1 MPQAVLGSQN
11 VLHEMLGLLFRWR
24 NKGLKRLICISEVTE
39 SVNCRDKNIITAQ
52 CPSGELSFLRV
63 TWGMKFIDEN
73 QSIIKGK
80 VGAWELIIHLYSGL
94 VSNCLML
101 TMDLEPY

>member
-11 VLHEMLGLLFRWR
+11 VLHERLGLFRWR
-24 NKGLKRLICISEVTE
+24 NEGLKRLICILEVTE
-39 SVNCRDKNIITAQ
+39 SVSARDKNITAQ

-73 QSIIKGK
+73 QFIIKGK
-80 VGAWELIIHLYSGL
+80 VGAWELIIHLSSGL

-101 TMDLEPY
+101 TMDLELY

>member
-1 MPQAVLGSQN
+1 
-11 VLHEMLGLLFRWR
+11 
-24 NKGLKRLICISEVTE
+24 
-39 SVNCRDKNIITAQ
+39 
-52 CPSGELSFLRV
+52 
-63 TWGMKFIDEN
+63 MKFIDEN